1 MDASGDASKK
11 PASKRLLWIGAGV
24 AGLVVVGVV
33 LFLLLHKS
41 DTDEGLT
48 VSQTPSPTG
57 FQFDEAKALAVITNT
72 KTDQKKANNAIQ
84 PVASHVAEQMNT
96 LYGEGFLNPTNWQT
110 NTYDTALAVF
120 DDGSDARSNAEEK
133 LEVLTAGADAGAT
146 YATIEKGDSK
156 LLIQVLVDSGL
167 KPASAI
173 GTAWFTAIAHGKDGS
188 LTTIRSKA
196 EYTFRD
202 VAGTWMIVS
211 FNVTRSDHPG
221 AATPTASVSETPS
234 VSATP

>member
-1 MDASGDASKK
+1 MDTAGDAPKK
-11 PASKRLLWIGAGV
+11 PIPKRLVWIGAGV
-24 AGLVVVGVV
+24 AALVVVGVV
-33 LFLLLHKS
+33 LFLVFNKD
-41 DTDEGLT
+41 DTDGSVT
-48 VSQTPSPTG
+48 VSQSPSATG
-57 FQFDEAKALAVITNT
+57 FQFDEAKALALITNT

-96 LYGEGFLNPTNWQT
+96 LYGEGFLNPGNWQAD
-110 NTYDTALAVF
+110 TYDNALAVF
-120 DDGSDARSNAEEK
+120 DDGSGARSKAEEK
-133 LEVLTAGADAGAT
+133 LEVLTAGADAGTT
-146 YATIEKGDSK
+146 YSSIVKGDSK
-156 LLIQVLVDSGL
+156 LLIQVLVDSAM

-173 GTAWFTAIAHGKDGS
+173 GTAWFTATAQGKDGS

-196 EYTFRD
+196 QYIFRD

-221 AATPTASVSETPS
+221 AATPTTSVSATQS